1 MSKEEHLHRAGLVGI
16 AAVMLLLSAAVGFG
30 QTRGQS
36 SDASPKSER
45 EKMDAK
51 VFGQLTKAWT
61 SLYDGKNEDAVKQTE
76 PLLKLNDQRYRWV
89 AIEAAHLQARAYWGH
104 GGRREQA
111 KARQLWKQ
119 LEKLSTLNSLLTRL
133 KIAQA
138 LELEAAADD
147 AKRNQAIA
155 LLEQILKD
163 RQMNLAT
170 PEAGIDLARL
180 YVQARR
186 FDDAEKTLKF
196 VIDLLGDKR
205 TLIRMELPDEAMVQP
220 YVKAAKAALA
230 RLKYDRD
237 AGREEFEA
245 AEKLRKQEKWLPAAR
260 AYQAIVKDFGET
272 DYAPRSE
279 LHIGDCLLGLGRESQ
294 AVAHWKKFIEPKPAG
309 PWRAQAYIK
318 IIDYCLEQQ
327 LDLPEAGKYA
337 ALARSSLPTALA
349 DEKAGESWQAA
360 AFDVQLR
367 VGLVSFCEGSLKK
380 AAVAVEAFEAAKQLT
395 NNKTTAERLDAL
407 ITAAKSGKGVI
418 PEDVKGSGATDAA
431 TAAPADKAALA
442 LSMGVIHLVAGRLD
456 NAEAFFDR
464 VLGTPA
470 VPARPGTPG
479 QPARPAMQGATRAQ
493 LAFATFGRGAVLQ
506 AHRKESE
513 AREQFLA
520 SIKAFGDGSWHD
532 ETLYRVATITRDL
545 ASAKFGSTSLT
556 ASAKAP
562 ESASPS
568 AKPLTT
574 KQREAAVKAEK
585 ERLAALLKAKGEALP
600 YWRELMKRYPES
612 PRVEQAMYN
621 AGILLCEL
629 AEAAPAAQSEKAW
642 KEAAFMLNRFCELY
656 PKSPMAGDAYVRQV
670 SMATGRMFDLDLAS
684 AIAQQ
689 AMGWAKDMTEGRG
702 NLPEAPLLPA
712 WCLLER
718 YPTYA
723 SLRPTFYDCYQ
734 WAGLVAY
741 LRQQQD
747 QAVAFCRQADRFDD
761 SLRSR
766 SGGET
771 AMARMIA
778 VVQGA
783 RDALTPEALL
793 EALKDDKQKTGIL
806 LADLSLMTFD
816 PERAGELYERL
827 LSGFWPFPRP
837 TPEVESYLFL
847 RIGQALEFQRKHEE
861 AMAYLKRLYDPKYAK
876 YPWTAD
882 GIFRIGTWAYN
893 ATQDPDDAM
902 KHWEYVFKRNPK
914 HPEAERSLFY
924 YGLTA
929 MRTKEYRKA
938 AEAFT
943 EYLNRY
949 PDSRWT
955 KRVETELLPQAQ
967 KSMKENR
974 G

>member
-1 MSKEEHLHRAGLVGI
+1 
-16 AAVMLLLSAAVGFG
+16 
-30 QTRGQS
+30 RG
-36 SDASPKSER
+36 
-45 EKMDAK
+45 
-51 VFGQLTKAWT
+51 
-61 SLYDGKNEDAVKQTE
+61 
-76 PLLKLNDQRYRWV
+76 
-89 AIEAAHLQARAYWGH
+89 
-104 GGRREQA
+104 QA

-119 LEKLSTLNSLLTRL
+119 IERVDTSNVTKVRL

-138 LELEAAADD
+138 LELEAAASASSGQASDS

-163 RQMNLAT
+163 RQNSTAT

-220 YVKAAKAALA
+220 QVKAAKAALA
-230 RLKYDRD
+230 RLKYERD

-245 AEKLRKQEKWLPAAR
+245 AEKLRKQEKWLPAVR
-260 AYQAIVKDFGET
+260 AYQAIVKDFADT

-309 PWRAQAYIK
+309 PWRAQAYIR
-318 IIDYCLEQQ
+318 IIDYCLEEQ

-337 ALARSSLPTALA
+337 QLAQSSLAVALRSPKG
-349 DEKAGESWQAA
+349 EAGWQAA
-360 AFDVQLR
+360 AFDVHLR
-367 VGLVSFCEGSLKK
+367 VGLVSLVTGKSDD
-380 AAVAVEAFEAAKQLT
+380 AVAAFARAKAIT
-395 NNKTTAERLDAL
+395 DNKTTAERLDAL
-407 ITAAKSGKGVI
+407 IAAAKSGQGVI
-418 PEDVKGSGATDAA
+418 PEDCRASGRRGHGVAA
-431 TAAPADKAALA
+431 GEAGPSDKAALA
-442 LSMGVIHLVAGRLD
+442 LSMGVIHLVVGRLD
-456 NAEAFFDR
+456 NAEAFFCR
-464 VLGTPA
+464 VAGDPTSKD
-470 VPARPGTPG
+470 VRSRRPMP
-479 QPARPAMQGATRAQ
+479 GATRAQ
-493 LAFATFGRGAVLQ
+493 LAFATFGRGAVLH

-513 AREQFLA
+513 AKEAFLA
-520 SIKAFGDGSWHD
+520 SLKAFGDGSWHD
-532 ETLYRVATITRDL
+532 ETLYRVATITQDL
-545 ASAKFGSTSLT
+545 ASAKFGSASLT

-562 ESASPS
+562 EPASPS
-568 AKPLTT
+568 AKPPAVSKAEPLTT
-574 KQREAAVKAEK
+574 KQREAAAKAEE
-585 ERLAALLKAKGEALP
+585 ERLATLLKAKGEALP
-600 YWRELMKRYPES
+600 YWQELMKRYPKS

-621 AGILLCEL
+621 AGVLLCEL
-629 AEAAPAAQSEKAW
+629 AEVAPSGEQGRTAAARAEKAW
-642 KEAAFMLNRFCELY
+642 KDAAFMLNRFCEFY
-656 PKSPMAGDAYVRQV
+656 PKSLWAGDAYVRQV

-684 AIAQQ
+684 TIAQQ
-689 AMGWAKDMTEGRG
+689 AVGWAKDITEGRG
-702 NLPEAPLLPA
+702 SLPEAPLLPA
-712 WCLLER
+712 WCLVER

-734 WAGLVAY
+734 WAGLVAH

-783 RDALTPEALL
+783 RDALTPEELL
-793 EALKDDKQKTGIL
+793 DALKDDKQKTGIL

-827 LSGFWPFPRP
+827 LSGGWPFPRP

-847 RIGQALEFQRKHEE
+847 RIGQALEFQRKHDE
-861 AMAYLKRLYDPKYAK
+861 AMTYLKRLYDPKYAK

-967 KSMKENR
+967 KGIKENR

>member
-1 MSKEEHLHRAGLVGI
+1 MFTMFEKRAILRRIGLALGLVC
-16 AAVMLLLSAAVGFG
+16 LLASAARSADP
-30 QTRGQS
+30 Q
-36 SDASPKSER
+36 PKGER
-45 EKMDAK
+45 EKTDAQ
-51 VFGQLTKAWT
+51 VFGQLTKAWA
-61 SLYDGKNEDAVKQTE
+61 SLYDGKHADAVKQAE
-76 PLLKLNDQRYRWV
+76 PLLKLSDPRYRWV
-89 AIEAAHLQARAYWGH
+89 AIEAAHVQALAYWAH
-104 GGRREQA
+104 GGRRGQA

-119 LEKLSTLNSLLTRL
+119 LERINTSNVTKLRL

-138 LELEAAADD
+138 LELEAASSTGSGQASDD

-163 RQMNLAT
+163 RQMNTAT

-196 VIDLLGDKR
+196 IIAFLGDKR
-205 TLIRMELPDEAMVQP
+205 TLIRMELPDEAVVQP
-220 YVKAAKAALA
+220 YIEAAKAALA
-230 RLKYDRD
+230 RLKYERD

-294 AVAHWKKFIEPKPAG
+294 AVAYWKKFIEPQPAG

-367 VGLVSFCEGSLKK
+367 VGLVSFCENKS
-380 AAVAVEAFEAAKQLT
+380 AVAAEAFDAAKQLT

-407 ITAAKSGKGVI
+407 IAAAKSGQGVI
-418 PEDVKGSGATDAA
+418 PEDCRAGGSRGHGVAA
-431 TAAPADKAALA
+431 GEAGPSDKAALA

-456 NAEAFFDR
+456 NAEALFCR
-464 VLGTPA
+464 VVGDPTSKDARSRRPMPGATPA
-470 VPARPGTPG
+470 
-479 QPARPAMQGATRAQ
+479 QM
-493 LAFATFGRGAVLQ
+493 AFAIFGRGAVLQ

-513 AREQFLA
+513 AKEQFLA
-520 SIKAFGDGSWHD
+520 SIKAFSDGSWHD
-532 ETLYRVATITRDL
+532 ETLYRVATITQDL
-545 ASAKFGSTSLT
+545 ASAKF
-556 ASAKAP
+556 AKAP
-562 ESASPS
+562 EPASPF

-574 KQREAAVKAEK
+574 KQREAAAKADE
-585 ERLAALLKAKGEALP
+585 ERLAAFLKAKGEALP
-600 YWRELMKRYPES
+600 YWRELITRYSKS

-621 AGILLCEL
+621 AGVLLCEL
-629 AEAAPAAQSEKAW
+629 AEAASAAQAEKAW
-642 KEAAFMLNRFCELY
+642 KEAAFMLNRFCEFY

-684 AIAQQ
+684 TIAQQ
-689 AMGWAKDMTEGRG
+689 AVGWAKDITESRG
-702 NLPEAPLLPA
+702 DLPEAPLLPA

-723 SLRPTFYDCYQ
+723 SLRPIFYDCYQ

-783 RDALTPEALL
+783 RDALTPEELL
-793 EALKDDKQKTGIL
+793 DALKDDKQKTGIL

-827 LSGFWPFPRP
+827 LSGGWPFPKP

-847 RIGQALEFQRKHEE
+847 RIGQALEFQRQHDE

-967 KSMKENR
+967 KGIKENR